1 MGAPYVGCS
10 NGKHRRFSAPWTCGL
25 DETEQDVG
33 VFLKQGHQ
41 NSMSRFDRF
50 FTVTHF
56 TATRDTDHL
65 RTAQRRMRGPGY
77 PTDPERPTIPTSP
90 IRCVIHCATRDTSKH
105 IYYYARPSSTTIRQD
120 KPEQNR
126 CGSDIFSTLSTVASV
141 ILN

>member
-90 IRCVIHCATRDTSKH
+90 IRCVIHSQHLETYIIITPALHQQQFDRTSLNK
-105 IYYYARPSSTTIRQD
+105 IGAVLISSA
-120 KPEQNR
+120 
-126 CGSDIFSTLSTVASV
+126 L
-141 ILN
+141 